1 MSVSKQFVGRRAL
14 LGVGVAGL
22 AAGMSPRGDAASRS
36 ALDALAARLEA
47 LGEDDLDPRHHDLS
61 DAALARAIPVRLH
74 YDTVIVKS
82 DIVVMRRDVY
92 GLDAAYLRALDAL
105 RSERLAEASPRP

>member
-1 MSVSKQFVGRRAL
+1 M
-14 LGVGVAGL
+14 
-22 AAGMSPRGDAASRS
+22 

-47 LGEDDLDPRHHDLS
+47 LGEGGLDPRHYDLA

-74 YDTVIVKS
+74 YDTEIVES
-82 DIVVMRRDVY
+82 DVVVMRRDVY
-92 GLDAAYLRALDAL
+92 GLDAAYLRALDAP